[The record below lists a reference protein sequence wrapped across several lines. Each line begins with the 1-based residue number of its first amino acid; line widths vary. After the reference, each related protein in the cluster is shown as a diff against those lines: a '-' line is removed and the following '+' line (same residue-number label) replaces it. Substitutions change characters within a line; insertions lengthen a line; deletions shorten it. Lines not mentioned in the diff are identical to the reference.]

1 MICPQCNKH
10 YENGKFC
17 PECGVPLI
25 EEAPQQNAS
34 GISLNLGD
42 ANAISGGLHVSD
54 SHNIS
59 NIDNSVHNI
68 TNNSTSTVTNI
79 NVAAQKTESELL
91 QERKIEFMEFI
102 KRVYDDGILEK
113 DEVQLLEKER
123 LRIGLDEITAKRLIE
138 TVRKNVLEVHQSSL
152 TPMQTMMI
160 KQIRQFIKTG
170 NDVQIKRLL
179 PRLEAIAKSSNDE
192 ESHYLY
198 GFLLA
203 AFNPQK
209 LIEEFESLSADD
221 YWQSFWVYIAYTK
234 LADFKNAEES
244 VLTLPRFTQYS
255 EENIT
260 LLSAVGAL
268 RELGIDAAH
277 DFMDTITGMY
287 RNFLEDFVM
296 AIFRLIDPDM
306 VEMNEENTGII
317 NFYLQHVLTFED
329 AEERAR
335 REAEERARAA
345 EESSRLYNL
354 RLKGAGSN
362 SFKVAM
368 VLKSGLDM
376 SLSEAKVLIECCPID
391 ILKKQTKDKI
401 QNLYN
406 LLQNA
411 GADVEIIAIQ

>member
-17 PECGVPLI
+17 PECGVPLV

-54 SHNIS
+54 SHNVS

-170 NDVQIKRLL
+170 KDVQIKRLL
-179 PRLEAIAKSSNDE
+179 PRLEAIAKSSND
-192 ESHYLY
+192 Y
-198 GFLLA
+198 
-203 AFNPQK
+203 
-209 LIEEFESLSADD
+209 
-221 YWQSFWVYIAYTK
+221 
-234 LADFKNAEES
+234 
-244 VLTLPRFTQYS
+244 
-255 EENIT
+255 
-260 LLSAVGAL
+260 
-268 RELGIDAAH
+268 
-277 DFMDTITGMY
+277 
-287 RNFLEDFVM
+287 
-296 AIFRLIDPDM
+296 
-306 VEMNEENTGII
+306 
-317 NFYLQHVLTFED
+317 
-329 AEERAR
+329 
-335 REAEERARAA
+335 
-345 EESSRLYNL
+345 
-354 RLKGAGSN
+354 
-362 SFKVAM
+362 
-368 VLKSGLDM
+368 
-376 SLSEAKVLIECCPID
+376 
-391 ILKKQTKDKI
+391 
-401 QNLYN
+401 
-406 LLQNA
+406 
-411 GADVEIIAIQ
+411 

>member
-1 MICPQCNKH
+1 M
-10 YENGKFC
+10 
-17 PECGVPLI
+17 
-25 EEAPQQNAS
+25 
-34 GISLNLGD
+34 
-42 ANAISGGLHVSD
+42 
-54 SHNIS
+54 
-59 NIDNSVHNI
+59 
-68 TNNSTSTVTNI
+68 
-79 NVAAQKTESELL
+79 
-91 QERKIEFMEFI
+91 
-102 KRVYDDGILEK
+102 
-113 DEVQLLEKER
+113 QLLEKER

-170 NDVQIKRLL
+170 KDVQIKRLL

-209 LIEEFESLSADD
+209 LIEEYESLSADD

-244 VLTLPRFTQYS
+244 ILSLPRFTQYS

-268 RELGIDAAH
+268 RELGIDAAR
-277 DFMDTITGMY
+277 DFMETITGMY
-287 RNFLEDFVM
+287 SNFLEDFVM

-335 REAEERARAA
+335 REAAERARAEA
-345 EESSRLYNL
+345 ESSKLYNL
-354 RLKGAGSN
+354 RLNGAGSN

-376 SLSEAKVLIECCPID
+376 SLSEAKILIECCPID
-391 ILKKQTKDKI
+391 IIKKQTKDKI
-401 QNLYN
+401 QNVYN

-411 GADVEIIAIQ
+411 GADVEIISV